1 MAGLMARTAKAR
13 VPAIAYLRTSSAA
26 NVGADKDSEKRQRL
40 AIEAY
45 SKHAGYEL
53 VGEFYD
59 PAVSGAD
66 PIETRPGFAAMLER
80 IESNGVKTIIVETAN
95 RFARDLMVQEVGFA
109 RLQERGI
116 NLVASDSPNAFQDD
130 TPTAKLVRQV
140 LGAIAEFDKAMTVAK
155 LRGARDRKRKA
166 HGKCEG
172 RKSLAE
178 MHPAV
183 VREAKRLGRASPLNG
198 RRRSLRKIAAE
209 LAKIGETLIAS
220 GTPGAKETARAYF
233 AGNGSPYSAKSVRAM
248 LAQRLPGSLQPRPYE
263 PFR

>member
-1 MAGLMARTAKAR
+1 MAGPMARPVKAR

-40 AIEAY
+40 AIDAY
-45 SKHAGYEL
+45 AQRAGYEL
-53 VGEFYD
+53 VGQFYD

-116 NLVASDSPNAFQDD
+116 TLVAADSPNAFQDD

-140 LGAIAEFDKAMTVAK
+140 LGAIAEFD
-155 LRGARDRKRKA
+155 
-166 HGKCEG
+166 
-172 RKSLAE
+172 
-178 MHPAV
+178 
-183 VREAKRLGRASPLNG
+183 
-198 RRRSLRKIAAE
+198 
-209 LAKIGETLIAS
+209 
-220 GTPGAKETARAYF
+220 TAR
-233 AGNGSPYSAKSVRAM
+233 
-248 LAQRLPGSLQPRPYE
+248 
-263 PFR
+263 